1 MYGGVAGED
10 PGPPMPMLPP
20 RFGGSCA
27 LSVQVIRETMD
38 KLQILRLF
46 RSSDRDLAQ
55 LLRDFLVEAPIP
67 MLLNNLGAS
76 QRGACTEIEEESKL
90 SRTGLGHDPKSLG
103 ISRPYLR
110 RNSRN
115 QAVSAKR

>member
-1 MYGGVAGED
+1 
-10 PGPPMPMLPP
+10 MPMLPP

-76 QRGACTEIEEESKL
+76 QRGLAPKL
-90 SRTGLGHDPKSLG
+90 RKNPNFLELVWAMIQNPLEFRALT
-103 ISRPYLR
+103 
-110 RNSRN
+110 
-115 QAVSAKR
+115 